1 MKSDNVFPLLLI
13 ALQICAGG
21 MYVPSGDWRMSVYWF
36 AAAVLNIA
44 VTF

>member
-1 MKSDNVFPLLLI
+1 MQSKHFFPALLI
-13 ALQICAGG
+13 LLQICAGV